1 MQVHSLE
8 KMSSNEV
15 LFRRINQC
23 FGSLHA
29 TLLVLALYTLAE
41 EQKNHW
47 HAYSRIT
54 VDGVSVEI
62 YPLFISIAIHSFGF
76 LTHLSFVI
84 NARRI
89 IEDEFLVNNSN
100 PYRWVASLA
109 GDGAALVGVQL
120 VIGGADLRALY
131 SIPIIYFSVVSMCYL
146 QDQSSTIKRP
156 LLFGSVLYAL
166 LAISIVA
173 SQEGEEMT
181 LNIYGTTIDVKQV
194 VTFALI
200 QFSLS
205 FCVQFMHTKSRRAH
219 IPVKTVTQHAS
230 PVASPSSSVSDDGPP
245 LQTTIE
251 AAGVELDNVLF
262 VQRIGIH
269 FECAYYLN
277 STFFQMLVS
286 WVIIGITREGL
297 ELSSV
302 P

>member
-1 MQVHSLE
+1 
-8 KMSSNEV
+8 MSSNEV

-76 LTHLSFVI
+76 FIHLSFVI

-120 VIGGADLRALY
+120 VVGGADLRALY

-146 QDQSSTIKRP
+146 QDQVSTIKRP

-166 LAISIVA
+166 LAFSIIA
-173 SQEGEEMT
+173 SQEREEVT
-181 LNIYGTTIDVKQV
+181 LNIVGTTIDVKQV
-194 VTFALI
+194 VIFALI

-205 FCVQFMHTKSRRAH
+205 FCVQFMHTKSRPAH
-219 IPVKTVTQHAS
+219 ISVKTVTDT

-262 VQRIGIH
+262 LQRIGIH